1 MSSSNLPVRP
11 RSKARKEN
19 SNFSL
24 YLIGGVLLALIIGV
38 IAINIWNSQPNITV
52 AALDVSESWINRNSL
67 GNPDAKVVIDAYED
81 FLCPACRQWTAQV
94 KPQLYEEYVKTGK
107 VRFVFNPFPLDSHGF
122 QAMIAANASLC
133 AADQG
138 LFWQLHD
145 TMFNI
150 AESKGQA
157 GLDLNPLADSA
168 ETIGIDRSEFLK
180 CMNAQKHQKAVTES
194 ITRGAQT
201 GVDATPTIFINGTK
215 LTEPFDYDA
224 MKLAIEAALAG

>member
-1 MSSSNLPVRP
+1 MSSSNLPARP
-11 RSKARKEN
+11 RNKARKEN

-52 AALDVSESWINRNSL
+52 AALDVSETWINRNSL
-67 GNPDAKVVIDAYED
+67 GSPDATVVIDGYED

-94 KPQLYEEYVKTGK
+94 KPQLYEEYIKTGK
-107 VRFVFNPFPLDSHGF
+107 VRFVYNPFPLDSHGF

-145 TMFNI
+145 TMFNL
-150 AESKGQA
+150 AETKGQA
-157 GLDLNPLADSA
+157 GSDLNPLAESA
-168 ETIGIDRSEFLK
+168 ETIGVDRSEFLK
-180 CMNAQKHQKAVTES
+180 CMNAQKHQKTVTES
-194 ITRGAQT
+194 IQRGAQI
-201 GVDATPTIFINGTK
+201 GVDATPTIFINGSK
-215 LTEPFDYDA
+215 LTEPFDYNA
-224 MKLAIEAALAG
+224 MKQAIEAALAG